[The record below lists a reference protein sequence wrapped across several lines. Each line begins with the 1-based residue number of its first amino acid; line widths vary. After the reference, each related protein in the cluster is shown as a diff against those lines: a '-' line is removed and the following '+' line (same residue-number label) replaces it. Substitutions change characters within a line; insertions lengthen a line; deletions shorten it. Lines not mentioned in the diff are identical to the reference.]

1 MLRLTGA
8 IPKSWR
14 SYTVRATSREFLMKD
29 IRQYAI
35 SPGREWM
42 HRCSSC
48 EPGSN
53 CSHSCYVT
61 AAATRPASTGP
72 SDIAP
77 GFAGQTFDQ
86 PARQIVFQ
94 YYLEAV
100 WTAQDRRDQLIGR
113 ISAMAAHWPMGPL
126 VEALR
131 GLRGLDFI
139 SSARFLAVG
148 DLGRFENARAADV
161 VSRPSAFGAVKRRT
175 DLARPYH
182 QDRQRRG
189 TGECSSRPPGAI
201 AIHRKLPRTR
211 PRSSCGFP
219 R

>member
-1 MLRLTGA
+1 MRSHPGANGCIDAARASPAAIARIPVTSRPPLRDRQALD
-8 IPKSWR
+8 P
-14 SYTVRATSREFLMKD
+14 ATSLLASPVRPL
-29 IRQYAI
+29 I
-35 SPGREWM
+35 SPRVRSFFSITLKQSGR
-42 HRCSSC
+42 HKTA
-48 EPGSN
+48 
-53 CSHSCYVT
+53 VT
-61 AAATRPASTGP
+61 SLSGV
-72 SDIAP
+72 S
-77 GFAGQTFDQ
+77 
-86 PARQIVFQ
+86 ARW
-94 YYLEAV
+94 L
-100 WTAQDRRDQLIGR
+100 LIG
-113 ISAMAAHWPMGPL
+113 AMGPL

-175 DLARPYH
+175 DLARRYH